1 MRAGFTMLE
10 LSLTVAMVGRV
21 AGLDLPRFATWR
33 DRIAADAA
41 ASSTMALL
49 ATARHG
55 ALRRAV
61 VTAVRVDTA
70 RGLVVVHAGVDTLE
84 QRSLG
89 LVHGVRIETTR
100 DSIAYGPAGLG
111 FGAANTRV
119 IFRRGAAAE
128 TVTVS
133 RLGRARR

>member
-1 MRAGFTMLE
+1 
-10 LSLTVAMVGRV
+10 
-21 AGLDLPRFATWR
+21 
-33 DRIAADAA
+33 
-41 ASSTMALL
+41 MALL